1 MKTTKFAEIFV
12 TALVIV
18 TMVIILGSYL
28 VYQRTGYFGFHWSV
42 IRYILAEN
50 LQYLLWLI
58 IILIV
63 GIYFIVRYF
72 KKTIAERKNCQV
84 QWVDLATI
92 SAKWVESKDVAQVI
106 RQTTEAKIK
115 SEQSKN
121 GNRMSVSDFALKML
135 HIKENR
141 TKEFIEK
148 TIYPII
154 EKINTVDM
162 WIIVDLILLL
172 DQCGNIPSVASL
184 YKQDP
189 EKQMYGDKVITTT
202 GKTSYQVLSEFT
214 LLDHTFRVAEIA
226 LDIYK
231 NNSVSESGL
240 SLMFGRILIMSLA
253 HDIGKIYKFSKEEE
267 RFSLAP
273 EMYATSP
280 HEKISYMMFR
290 EVYPDYPHI
299 NDIVN
304 AIASHHIYKVEG
316 TLATLL
322 KNADIS
328 AREIEI
334 NIWLRRNRMAIAE
347 QMNTAIAS
355 SRREES
361 DINEEYLI
369 EAEQATEL
377 IDSNAKKS
385 QNIVDIEST
394 NDEVSAIHIDEQS
407 EPFLPEVLVEKTV
420 IQNTKRKKSFL
431 RDKKENVIVHE
442 YDFIQA
448 HGEAIATAL
457 REKINYVDPNMSG
470 EGAIVS
476 ISFEDLVLYNYT
488 FFRKVVSLVM
498 KANADKSVIEKLLI
512 QFKDSGIARM
522 LEPQSGYT
530 VSKFILEKQS
540 GKEEHSF
547 VPISC
552 EFLGVTQQDLDTSKR
567 ENPLLRTINVMTY
580 TKGR

>member
-1 MKTTKFAEIFV
+1 MKTTKSAEIFV
-12 TALVIV
+12 TILAII
-18 TMVIILGSYL
+18 TIFIILGSYL
-28 VYQRTGYFGFHWSV
+28 VYRRTGYFGFHWSV

-58 IILIV
+58 IILII
-63 GIYFIVRYF
+63 GIYFIVRHY
-72 KKTIAERKNCQV
+72 KKTMAGRKNCQV

-92 SAKWVESKDVAQVI
+92 SAKWVESEDVT
-106 RQTTEAKIK
+106 QTIQQTAESKIK

-121 GNRMSVSDFALKML
+121 GNRMSVSDFALKVL
-135 HIKENR
+135 YVKENR

-154 EKINTVDM
+154 EKINATEVA
-162 WIIVDLILLL
+162 IIVDLILLL
-172 DQCGNIPSVASL
+172 DRCGKIPSVASL
-184 YKQDP
+184 YAQDP
-189 EKQMYGDKVITTT
+189 EKQIYGDKTITTS

-214 LLDHTFRVAEIA
+214 LLDHSLRVAETA
-226 LDIYK
+226 LELYK
-231 NNSVSESGL
+231 NNASESGL
-240 SLMFGRILIMSLA
+240 SLMFGRIIIMSLA
-253 HDIGKIYKFSKEEE
+253 HDIGKIYNFGKDEE
-267 RFSLAP
+267 RFSLAS
-273 EMYATSP
+273 EMYTTSP

-290 EVYPDYPHI
+290 EVYPDYAHTK
-299 NDIVN
+299 DIVN
-304 AIASHHIYKVEG
+304 AISSHHIYKVEG
-316 TLATLL
+316 SLAVLL
-322 KNADIS
+322 KDADTK

-334 NIWLRRNRMAIAE
+334 TTWLRRNRIAVAEKTNVAI
-347 QMNTAIAS
+347 TS
-355 SRREES
+355 SRQGEG
-361 DINEEYLI
+361 DIDEEYFNSV
-369 EAEQATEL
+369 EQSAEVDDNNVE
-377 IDSNAKKS
+377 KS
-385 QNIVDIEST
+385 QNIDDIEDK
-394 NDEVSAIHIDEQS
+394 NNKVSAIHMNEQS
-407 EPFLPEVLVEKTV
+407 EPFLPTIPAEKTTV
-420 IQNTKRKKSFL
+420 QNTKRKKSFL
-431 RDKKENVIVHE
+431 KNKKDDAIVHE

-457 REKINYVDPNMSG
+457 REKINYVDLNMS
-470 EGAIVS
+470 EQGAIIS

-488 FFRKVVSLVM
+488 FFRKVVSLAM
-498 KANADKSVIEKLLI
+498 KANADKGVIEKLLV
-512 QFKDSGIARM
+512 QFKDSGITRM